1 MLIGQRGG
9 WERTNPFGLIAWKL
23 LNVKIKMYKMC
34 IFYIKLRRNSANV
47 SHSLSPPFAHSFS
60 YSLIHSF
67 SHSFIQAERSR
78 FYEVLSGLKLKVG
91 VGGM

>member
-1 MLIGQRGG
+1 MSVTHFRP
-9 WERTNPFGLIAWKL
+9 R
-23 LNVKIKMYKMC
+23 
-34 IFYIKLRRNSANV
+34 
-47 SHSLSPPFAHSFS
+47 SHIRSV
-60 YSLIHSF
+60 IHSF